1 VVQGDNTLKASL
13 NDLLAPNYALLGD
26 FQNTM
31 AEAVGYSAAA
41 RRFVGITVPL
51 LGAPSDGGNA
61 NGWHLPAQPR
71 AMIYDIIFLSMTAPG
86 TAQLVVWTAA
96 NADFRRAQIIALPA
110 LVAGHQAVTQKVYA
124 RRWHRQLRA
133 PDRRRHDA
141 LGLLGLTQP
150 QRLASDRW
158 RYR

>member
-86 TAQLVVWTAA
+86 SAGRVDRRERRLPPRPDHCPACTG
-96 NADFRRAQIIALPA
+96 RRASGSDAEGLCSP
-110 LVAGHQAVTQKVYA
+110 VA
-124 RRWHRQLRA
+124 
-133 PDRRRHDA
+133 PS
-141 LGLLGLTQP
+141 
-150 QRLASDRW
+150 ASSA
-158 RYR
+158 